1 MMAHVKIIPPEQ
13 ATGKLKEEYD
23 TAMKRAG
30 YIANILRVQSLTPE
44 TLHHSTGVYISS
56 MLNDSGLS
64 RAEREMI
71 AVVVS
76 KINECF
82 Y

>member
-1 MMAHVKIIPPEQ
+1 MAYVKIVPPEK

-23 TAMKRAG
+23 VAMKRAG
-30 YIANILRVQSLTPE
+30 YIAQILQVQSLNPE
-44 TLHHSTGVYISS
+44 TLHHSTGVYISC
-56 MLNDSGLS
+56 MHAESGLP
-64 RAEREMI
+64 RADREMV

-76 KINECF
+76 QINRCF